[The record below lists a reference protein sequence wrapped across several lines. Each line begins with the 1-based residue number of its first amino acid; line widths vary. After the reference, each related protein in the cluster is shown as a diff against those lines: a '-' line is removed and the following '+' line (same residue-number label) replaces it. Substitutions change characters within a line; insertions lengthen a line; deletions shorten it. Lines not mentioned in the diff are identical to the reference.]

1 MKITNYQPR
10 HWLATMLMAAC
21 CCGAGSVAAQQD
33 TPSTASDDG
42 VPAEAPAAP
51 APAPEPLP
59 VIEDEKRSWLTAW
72 LPSSETIHTTIVDP
86 FVNMRTGPGRGYPI
100 NHIVERGEPITLLKK
115 RNDWIKVETQRG
127 VTGWTHRDELVM
139 TLSQD
144 GKQVVTLTGTSIA
157 DYETREW
164 SIGVGAG
171 EFGGSDA
178 LTLFGTYRMND
189 NFTIEGKFTHSI
201 GSFSER
207 RIYGLN
213 LTHEIWPHW
222 RVSPFLSIGA
232 GIIEVSPDVSLADP
246 VDRQDSMMMIGAGV
260 QTYISRQLMLRVEYT
275 NNVILPSRNE
285 NEEVT
290 EWKIGLSAF
299 F

>member
-10 HWLATMLMAAC
+10 HWLVAMLMASC
-21 CCGAGSVAAQQD
+21 CCTAGSVAAQQETVD
-33 TPSTASDDG
+33 
-42 VPAEAPAAP
+42 VPEENSAPAIP
-51 APAPEPLP
+51 APAPEPKP
-59 VIEDEKRSWLTAW
+59 VIEEEQRSWITAW
-72 LPSSETIHTTIVDP
+72 LPHSETINTTIIDP
-86 FVNMRTGPGRGYPI
+86 FVNIHTGPGRGFPI
-100 NHIVERGEPITLLKK
+100 DQIVERGEPITLLKK
-115 RNDWIKVETQRG
+115 RNDWIKVETRRG
-127 VTGWTHRDELVM
+127 ITGWIHRDELLL

-144 GKQVVTLTGTSIA
+144 GKELVTLTGANIK

-164 SIGVGAG
+164 SIGIGAG

-178 LTLFGTYRMND
+178 LTVFANYRMTD

-201 GSFSER
+201 GTFSER

-222 RVSPFLSIGA
+222 RFSPFLSIGS
-232 GIIEVSPDVSLADP
+232 GIIEVTPDVTLADP
-246 VDRQDSMMMIGAGV
+246 VDRRDTMWMIGGGV

-285 NEEVT
+285 NEEVK